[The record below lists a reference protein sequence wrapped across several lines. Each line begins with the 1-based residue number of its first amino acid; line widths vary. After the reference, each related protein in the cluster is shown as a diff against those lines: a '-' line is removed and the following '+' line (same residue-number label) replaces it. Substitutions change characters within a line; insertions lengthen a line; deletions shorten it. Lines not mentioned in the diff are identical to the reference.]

1 MSTPTT
7 TRTAP
12 AAGLRPLIVGLVADL
27 GIPITAYYLLR
38 LVGVDSYLAMLGAG
52 VAAGLR
58 MAWVAVRER
67 RFDGIAAFL
76 AAMFAA
82 GLALSLLS
90 GDPRFLLAK
99 DSGMSALI
107 ALIFLG
113 SVVVGRPVIFA
124 LHRRMVARTPEAR
137 AEADRLWATV
147 PPFRRVMTAMTLVW
161 GFGLLAESVA
171 RVVIVYLVDFDV
183 AVAVSTLLQVAALVL
198 LLGYTIV
205 TRRRALRRARRVGLT
220 VSA

>member
-171 RVVIVYLVDFDV
+171 RVMIVYLVDFDV